1 MVSTEKLMFGELK
14 SLYEKHVTGTC
25 KEIGE
30 RYRGLQEIE
39 EQLFVG
45 FISYILSYAGY
56 YDLTLY
62 KELIDDDEGFGIKT
76 TENDFL
82 MWTDYVNNF
91 AGVKEEEQAL
101 EPLRR
106 CNSRFS

>member
-1 MVSTEKLMFGELK
+1 MVSTEKLVFGELK

-45 FISYILSYAGY
+45 FIFIFY
-56 YDLTLY
+56 
-62 KELIDDDEGFGIKT
+62 
-76 TENDFL
+76 L
-82 MWTDYVNNF
+82 MPDIMT
-91 AGVKEEEQAL
+91 
-101 EPLRR
+101 
-106 CNSRFS
+106 SRFTKN